1 MSGGRHLIV
10 RCDPKHLPRLRAE
23 VLDGRLVQVGK
34 VVDVFGNVT
43 APYATVLCHR
53 GRDVIPGEELFM
65 R

>member
-1 MSGGRHLIV
+1 MSAGRHLIV
-10 RCDPKHLPRLRAE
+10 RCDPSHLPRLPDTGWKVDA
-23 VLDGRLVQVGK
+23 GRK

-53 GRDVIPGEELFM
+53 GRDVIPGEEFFM